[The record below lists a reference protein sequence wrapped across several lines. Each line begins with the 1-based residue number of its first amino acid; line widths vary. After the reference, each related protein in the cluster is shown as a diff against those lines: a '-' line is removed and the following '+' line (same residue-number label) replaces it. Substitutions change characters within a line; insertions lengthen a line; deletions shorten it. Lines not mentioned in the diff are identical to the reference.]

1 LRRKSPKLPTW
12 EKANAEAEIVMTIN
26 FAGSAFQ
33 NSLNRR
39 WIAKF
44 AAISLVILAAAS
56 APALANG
63 LNNGRDRAVGHGP
76 AARSSMSIAPGIGT
90 VGGGRLI
97 FGLAV
102 LRDLVGNIARGGPGE
117 GATPH
122 VSPTSDWKGRV
133 NTNICNFQHICQ

>member
-1 LRRKSPKLPTW
+1 
-12 EKANAEAEIVMTIN
+12 MTID

-33 NSLNRR
+33 NSSYRR
-39 WIAKF
+39 RIAKF
-44 AAISLVILAAAS
+44 AVISLVTLAAAS
-56 APALANG
+56 SAALANAWKD
-63 LNNGRDRAVGHGP
+63 GRDRAVGHEP
-76 AARSSMSIAPGIGT
+76 PARSSLSTAPGIGN

-133 NTNICNFQHICQ
+133 NTNICNFQHICK